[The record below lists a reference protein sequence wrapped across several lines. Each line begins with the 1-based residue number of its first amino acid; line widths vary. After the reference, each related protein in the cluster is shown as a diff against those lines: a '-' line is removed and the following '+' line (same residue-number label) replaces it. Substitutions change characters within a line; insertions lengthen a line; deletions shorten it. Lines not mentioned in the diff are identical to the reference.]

1 MFRLDKYEGNPI
13 LKPNKGNEW
22 ESLVVCNPGAWYE
35 NGTFYLLY
43 RAAGNDET
51 HYIHFGLAT
60 SKDGFNFERVSD
72 RPVLSPEEN
81 TPWAGCIEDPRI
93 VKLDD
98 AYFITYAYR
107 PFPPGQYWKF
117 AYGEV
122 LTYDVPESAPVYLK
136 KNNTNSG
143 LLMSTDL
150 KSFRNLGRIT
160 KSNLNDR
167 NVILFP
173 EKINGKYVMLHRPN
187 EWVGEKYGC
196 EYPSIWICFSDDL
209 MEWEDGQLLIKGQ
222 NWWERKVGGSA
233 PPLRTSEGWLA
244 LYHGVDD
251 KNIYRVG
258 VMLLDLDDP
267 SKVIARAPNFIME
280 PEHDYERHGLYNECV
295 FPTGNVIEGDTLFV
309 YYGGADKYC
318 CVATCSVRELLDYV
332 LKHKVQDNN

>member
-1 MFRLDKYEGNPI
+1 MFKLNKYEGNPI
-13 LKPNKGNEW
+13 LQPNRDNEW

-35 NGTFYLLY
+35 EGTFYLLY
-43 RAAGNDET
+43 RAAGNDEE

-72 RPVLSPEEN
+72 RPVLSPQEN

-93 VKLDD
+93 VKFDD

-107 PFPPGQYWKF
+107 PYPPGQYWKF

-122 LTYDVPESAPVYLK
+122 LTYNVPESAPLCL
-136 KNNTNSG
+136 KNNITNSG

-150 KSFRNLGRIT
+150 RNFRNLGRIT
-160 KSNLNDR
+160 KSNLDDR
-167 NVILFP
+167 DVILFP
-173 EKINGKYVMLHRPN
+173 EKINGKYVMLHRPK

-196 EYPSIWICFSDDL
+196 EHPSIWICFSDDL
-209 MEWEDGQLLIKGQ
+209 MEWEKSQLLITGQ
-222 NWWERKVGGSA
+222 NWWERKVGGST
-233 PPLRTSEGWLA
+233 PPLKTGEGWLT

-258 VMLLDLDDP
+258 VMLLDLNDP
-267 SKVIARAPNFIME
+267 SKVIARAPDFIME
-280 PEHDYERHGLYNECV
+280 PEYDYEKEGLYNECV
-295 FPTGNVIEGDTLFV
+295 FPTGNVIVGDTLFV

-318 CVATCSVRELLDYV
+318 CVATCSLSELLDYV
-332 LKHKVQDNN
+332 LKYKQKNE